1 MENASSNCAT
11 AGLLTI
17 NQEKFVMILDSFRQ
31 DVRVGLRVLFKDK
44 TFCFLAVLV
53 LGLGIGAATTQ
64 FTIVNAI
71 VLRGFSFP
79 HPEQLMSVGLID
91 PKGSDQNNNFGLGN
105 IPTAQ
110 DYEDL
115 KAAQKSFSMIGG
127 YLNGS
132 TINVSYK
139 NNPQRYTGAYVTED
153 FFKIIGVSPVLG
165 RDFTAEDNKP
175 GAEKVA
181 ILGDEIWR
189 RDFGADRNI
198 VGQSVRINGKAATI
212 IGVMPPN
219 FKFPVSEE
227 LWTPLYN
234 EFPPQ
239 PRGDLRLGANNNAP
253 AMMGRL
259 KPGVNL
265 DQANAEFIA
274 LARHL
279 AQDNPKTN
287 HDLTSASVQPLLHT
301 FTGVQFRQTVWAMLA
316 AVILVLLIACVNV
329 MNMQFGRAALRAKE
343 LAIRGAL
350 GATQWRLVR
359 QMLTESL
366 VVAVF
371 GAVAGV
377 IIAYWAVDFFVRSI
391 NTLPQPVPYYWKF
404 TIDGSVLAFAVV
416 ITLLATIVSGL
427 VPAFLSA
434 RGNAAE
440 IMKEGGR
447 GNSNRL
453 VNLIT
458 RVLVVG
464 QIALTAGLLI
474 AATLEIKSIRNQM
487 KLDYG
492 YDENAVYAA
501 RMALMEGAYPSE
513 DSRREFFQRA
523 VSALRTNSQFEFAAM
538 SSRFRMTFDGQGQ
551 YEVDGQNYLTDRDR
565 PRGNFE
571 SVSDNYFSTLG
582 LKILEGRDFTV
593 DDMDSKQPVA
603 IVNASFA
610 RKYWGN
616 QSAIGHQ
623 VRIFNPAQPQPWRTI
638 VGVVPDTLMQGP
650 FDQQTEGVGM
660 YMPLLGASPA
670 PQFCTILVRPRA
682 GQRADNLG
690 PALSRAVAELDSN
703 LPTYFAG
710 TPGRYHNEILSGNR
724 IVATLFT
731 IFGIV
736 AFILSAVGLYGVMS
750 FSVNQRTQEFGIRM
764 ALGADAARIFR
775 MVMTQGAWQLAIGLV
790 LGAGGIALL
799 LGVVAAAAL
808 KNILFKVNALDPS
821 IYFAVAGLLTLVAAV
836 SCFVPARRA
845 TRVNPVEALRY
856 E

>member
-1 MENASSNCAT
+1 MFE
-11 AGLLTI
+11 
-17 NQEKFVMILDSFRQ
+17 SFFQ
-31 DVRVGLRVLFKDK
+31 DVRVGLRVLFKEK
-44 TFCFLAVLV
+44 SFCFLAVLV
-53 LGLGIGAATTQ
+53 LALGIGGATTQ
-64 FTIVNAI
+64 FTVVNAT

-91 PKGSDQNNNFGLGN
+91 PQASAQNNNFGLGN

-115 KAAQKSFSMIGG
+115 RVAQQSFAQMAG
-127 YLNGS
+127 YLSGS

-139 NNPQRYTGAYVTED
+139 NNPQRYTGAYITED
-153 FFKIIGVSPVLG
+153 LFKIIGVSPIMG

-181 ILGDEIWR
+181 ILSHEIWK
-189 RDFGADRNI
+189 RDFNGDPNI

-219 FKFPVSEE
+219 FQFPFSEQLWVS
-227 LWTPLYN
+227 LYN
-234 EFPPQ
+234 EFPPI
-239 PRGDLRLGANNNAP
+239 PRGQLVIGANNAAP
-253 AMMGRL
+253 AVMGRL
-259 KPGVNL
+259 KPGVSI
-265 DQANAEFIA
+265 DQVNAEFVG
-274 LARHL
+274 LARRL

-287 HDLTSASVQPLLHT
+287 STLTSASVQPLLKAM
-301 FTGVQFRQTVWAMLA
+301 TGPQLRQQVWGMLA

-329 MNMQFGRAALRAKE
+329 MNMQFGRAALRTKE

-350 GATQWRLVR
+350 GATRWRIVR

-371 GAVAGV
+371 GAIAGV
-377 IIAYWAVDFFVRSI
+377 IIAYWSLDFFVRAI
-391 NTLPQPVPYYWKF
+391 NTLPFPAPYYWRF
-404 TIDGSVLAFAVV
+404 TIDGPVLVFTIV
-416 ITLLATIVSGL
+416 ITLLATIASGFI
-427 VPAFLSA
+427 PAFLSA

-440 IMKEGGR
+440 MMKEGGR
-447 GNSNRL
+447 GNSSRL
-453 VNLIT
+453 VNVIT
-458 RVLVVG
+458 RVLVVA

-492 YDENAVYAA
+492 YDDNAVYAA
-501 RMALMEGAYPSE
+501 RMGLMEGAYPNE
-513 DSRREFFQRA
+513 DARREFFKRA
-523 VSALRTNSQFEFAAM
+523 VRSLRANPQFDSAAM
-538 SSRFRMTFDGQGQ
+538 SSRFRMTFDAQGQ

-571 SVSDNYFSTLG
+571 SVSDNYFSALG

-593 DDMDSKQPVA
+593 DDVDSKQPVA

-616 QSAIGHQ
+616 QSAIGYQ
-623 VRIFNPAQPQPWRTI
+623 VRIFNPGQPQPWRTI
-638 VGVVPDTLMQGP
+638 VGVVPDMLMQGP
-650 FDQQTEGVGM
+650 FDQQTESVGF

-670 PQFCTILVRPRA
+670 TQFCTIVVRPRA
-682 GQRADNLG
+682 GQRADTLG
-690 PALSRAVAELDSN
+690 PALSRAVADLDSN

-710 TPGRYHNEILSGNR
+710 TPARFHKEILSGSR
-724 IVATLFT
+724 LIATLFT
-731 IFGIV
+731 IFGVV

-799 LGVVAAAAL
+799 LGVVAAGAL
-808 KNILFKVNALDPS
+808 KNILFKVNALDPT
-821 IYFAVAGLLTLVAAV
+821 IYFAVAALLTAVAAA

-845 TRVNPVEALRY
+845 TRVDPMVALRY

>member
-1 MENASSNCAT
+1 M
-11 AGLLTI
+11 
-17 NQEKFVMILDSFRQ
+17 FDSFFQ

-44 TFCFLAVLV
+44 AFCFLAVLV
-53 LGLGIGAATTQ
+53 LGLGIGVATTQ

-79 HPEQLMSVGLID
+79 HPEQLVSVGLID
-91 PKGSDQNNNFGLGN
+91 PKASDQNNNFGIGN

-115 KAAQKSFSMIGG
+115 KAAQKSFALMAG

-132 TINVSYK
+132 TINVTYK
-139 NNPQRYTGAYVTED
+139 DNPQRYTGGYVTED

-175 GAEKVA
+175 GSEKVA

-189 RDFGADRNI
+189 RDFGADPKI

-219 FKFPVSEE
+219 FKFPISEE

-234 EFPPQ
+234 EFPPV
-239 PRGDLRLGANNNAP
+239 PRGGLFLGANNRAP
-253 AMMGRL
+253 AVMGRL
-259 KPGVNL
+259 KPSVTL

-279 AQDNPKTN
+279 AEDNPKTN
-287 HDLTSASVQPLLHT
+287 QNLTSASVQPLLNT
-301 FTGVQFRQTVWAMLA
+301 FTGVQFRQTVWGMLA

-350 GATQWRLVR
+350 GATRWRLVR

-366 VVAVF
+366 VLAVL
-371 GAVAGV
+371 GALAGV
-377 IIAYWAVDFFVRSI
+377 IIAYWSVDFFVRAI
-391 NTLPQPVPYYWKF
+391 NTLPFRPYYWRF
-404 TIDGSVLAFAVV
+404 TIDGPVLVFTVV
-416 ITLLATIVSGL
+416 ITLLATIASGL

-434 RGNAAE
+434 RGNAAA

-458 RVLVVG
+458 RILVVG

-513 DSRREFFQRA
+513 DARQGFFKRA
-523 VSALRTNSQFEFAAM
+523 VRSLRVNPQFAFAAM

-593 DDMDSKQPVA
+593 DDADSMQPVA

-616 QSAIGHQ
+616 QSALGHQ
-623 VRIFNPAQPQPWRTI
+623 VRIFNPGQPAPWRTI

-650 FDQQTEGVGM
+650 FDQQTESVGF

-670 PQFCTILVRPRA
+670 PQFCTILVRPRT
-682 GQRADNLG
+682 GQRADTVG

-710 TPGRYHNEILSGNR
+710 TPGRFHNEILSGNR
-724 IVATLFT
+724 IIATLFT

-808 KNILFKVNALDPS
+808 KNILFKVNALDPT
-821 IYFAVAGLLTLVAAV
+821 IYFAVGGMLTLVAAA

-845 TRVNPVEALRY
+845 TRVDPMVALRY

>member
-1 MENASSNCAT
+1 
-11 AGLLTI
+11 
-17 NQEKFVMILDSFRQ
+17 MILDSFRQ

-53 LGLGIGAATTQ
+53 LGLGIGGATTQ

-91 PKGSDQNNNFGLGN
+91 PKASDQNNNFGLGN

-110 DYEDL
+110 DYEEL
-115 KAAQKSFSMIGG
+115 KATQKSFSMMAG

-132 TINVSYK
+132 TVNVTYK
-139 NNPQRYTGAYVTED
+139 NNPQRYTGGYVTED

-165 RDFTAEDNKP
+165 RDFTAADNKS
-175 GAEKVA
+175 GAEKVT
-181 ILGDEIWR
+181 ILGDEIWQ
-189 RDFGADRNI
+189 RDFGADPNV
-198 VGQSVRINGKAATI
+198 VGQSVRINGKSATI

-239 PRGDLRLGANNNAP
+239 PRGDLRLGASNNAP
-253 AMMGRL
+253 AVMGRL
-259 KPGVNL
+259 KAGVTI
-265 DQANAEFIA
+265 DQANAEFIT

-279 AQDNPKTN
+279 AEDNPKTN
-287 HDLTSASVQPLLHT
+287 QNLTSASVQPLLNT

-371 GAVAGV
+371 GAIAGV
-377 IIAYWAVDFFVRSI
+377 IIAYWAIDFYVRSI
-391 NTLPQPVPYYWKF
+391 NALPFPAPYYWKF
-404 TIDGSVLAFAVV
+404 TIDGSVLVFTVA
-416 ITLLATIVSGL
+416 ITLLATIASGL

-447 GNSNRL
+447 GNSSRL
-453 VNLIT
+453 VNIIT

-464 QIALTAGLLI
+464 QIALTAALLI

-492 YDENAVYAA
+492 YDENGIYAA

-523 VSALRTNSQFEFAAM
+523 VRALQANSQFKSAAM
-538 SSRFRMTFDGQGQ
+538 SSRFRMTFDSQGQ

-571 SVSDNYFSTLG
+571 SVSDNYFTTLG

-593 DDMDSKQPVA
+593 DDVDSKQPVA

-623 VRIFNPAQPQPWRTI
+623 VRIFNPGQPQPWRTI

-650 FDQQTEGVGM
+650 FDQQTESVGF

-682 GQRADNLG
+682 GQRADTLG
-690 PALSRAVAELDSN
+690 PALSRAVVELDSN

-710 TPGRYHNEILSGNR
+710 TPGRFHNEILSANR
-724 IVATLFT
+724 IIATLFT

-790 LGAGGIALL
+790 LGVGGIALL
-799 LGVVAAAAL
+799 LGVIAAAAL
-808 KNILFKVNALDPS
+808 KNILFKVNALDPT

-845 TRVNPVEALRY
+845 TRVDPVAALRY